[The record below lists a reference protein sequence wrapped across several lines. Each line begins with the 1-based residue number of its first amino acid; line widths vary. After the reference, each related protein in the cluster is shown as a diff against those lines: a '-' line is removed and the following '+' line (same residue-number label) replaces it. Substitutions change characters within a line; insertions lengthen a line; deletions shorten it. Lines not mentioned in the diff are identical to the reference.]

1 MSSTHRGAERRPADF
16 YETPAWCVHRLL
28 EALPLPKGLWFESCA
43 GDGAIIKAVNE
54 VRDDVTWHAH
64 ELREECELELH
75 GIDFVAQVEIG
86 DLLARSTF
94 PKASVCITNP
104 PFSIAKEMV
113 EHLLRHGDFKYLI
126 MLQRLNWCGAE
137 RADLFR
143 ELKPSVYVLPD
154 RPSFTGG
161 GADSIEYGWWV
172 FDGEGKLRILDDTP
186 DAVRREQKKRAAAKF
201 VTPTPTVLPPTT
213 PQRHILGTPHEH
225 AYNRDGYCTV
235 CQDVA

>member
-28 EALPLPKGLWFESCA
+28 EALSLPGGEWFEPCA

-75 GIDFVAQVEIG
+75 GIDYVAQVEIG
-86 DLLARSTF
+86 DLLARQAF

-113 EHLLRHGDFKYLI
+113 EHLRRGDFTQLI

-143 ELKPSVYVLPD
+143 ELRPSVYVLPD

-161 GADSIEYGWWV
+161 GSDSIEYGWWV
-172 FDGEGKLRILDDTP
+172 FDGEGKLRILNDTP
-186 DAVRREQKKRAAAKF
+186 DAVRREEKKRAA
-201 VTPTPTVLPPTT
+201 TT
-213 PQRHILGTPHEH
+213 CPRYAT
-225 AYNRDGYCTV
+225 
-235 CQDVA
+235 